1 MFHSRVPKL
10 MCRPCV
16 SISFTHSDS
25 LTHHY
30 STGTSLNHSLTFP
43 LLWSARVASR
53 AQLPS
58 TVQGTHRAIARLPAR
73 AALSISWS
81 IVYTHPASF
90 ECLVQAPCS
99 TLTDSGCLRR
109 RLITLLAGRAH
120 YGRAASMDVLLNRTE
135 RLHAGGRS
143 RAVQSAVQSM
153 CSRRLEHAV
162 APFSSLE
169 IARCQI
175 CRRLLCVALLRRRG
189 GRGRLPGW

>member
-1 MFHSRVPKL
+1 MFLSRVTKL
-10 MCRPCV
+10 MCRQNLCV
-16 SISFTHSDS
+16 DFTHSLTHSLTQS
-25 LTHHY
+25 LTHF
-30 STGTSLNHSLTFP
+30 SP
-43 LLWSARVASR
+43 LVVRSRRVPRSSPQCKAH
-53 AQLPS
+53 
-58 TVQGTHRAIARLPAR
+58 TRAIARRCPAR
-73 AALSISWS
+73 AALSFSWS

-99 TLTDSGCLRR
+99 TLTDSGCPRR

-120 YGRAASMDVLLNRTE
+120 CGRAASMDVLLNRTE

-162 APFSSLE
+162 APFSSSE